1 MLEQAD
7 RARRAAEQELQDC
20 NETLSDL
27 NAQNQ
32 SLLGAKRRVEAET
45 ETVKQELDE
54 VGTES
59 RMAEDKAHRTMLEA
73 AKLADEL
80 RMEQDNTNRLESD
93 RKVAEHQIH
102 ELQNR
107 LDEAEANALK
117 NGKKAAAK
125 LEARLRELEGEL
137 DAEQRRLGDASKNV
151 RKAERRIKELDFQY
165 EEDRKQQEHMQDLVD
180 KLQQKVIF
188 SVLRLLSHCSKSRF
202 FIQKFDFDE
211 KHFEFL
217 RQNFIDN
224 LEFESLKMYE
234 KINFS

>member
-1 MLEQAD
+1 MNILIFNLI
-7 RARRAAEQELQDC
+7 QEFQIDTKSKYC
-20 NETLSDL
+20 
-27 NAQNQ
+27 
-32 SLLGAKRRVEAET
+32 
-45 ETVKQELDE
+45 
-54 VGTES
+54 
-59 RMAEDKAHRTMLEA
+59 
-73 AKLADEL
+73 
-80 RMEQDNTNRLESD
+80 

-125 LEARLRELEGEL
+125 LESRLRELEAEL

-188 SVLRLLSHCSKSRF
+188 YSNALCVHTLTISILFQKSYFQSYFQSALKIMSFNLLS
-202 FIQKFDFDE
+202 I
-211 KHFEFL
+211 
-217 RQNFIDN
+217 
-224 LEFESLKMYE
+224 
-234 KINFS
+234 

>member
-1 MLEQAD
+1 VI
-7 RARRAAEQELQDC
+7 
-20 NETLSDL
+20 
-27 NAQNQ
+27 QNY
-32 SLLGAKRRVEAET
+32 KCF
-45 ETVKQELDE
+45 
-54 VGTES
+54 
-59 RMAEDKAHRTMLEA
+59 
-73 AKLADEL
+73 
-80 RMEQDNTNRLESD
+80 

-125 LEARLRELEGEL
+125 LESRLRELEAEL

-188 SVLRLLSHCSKSRF
+188 YSSALNAECT
-202 FIQKFDFDE
+202 
-211 KHFEFL
+211 
-217 RQNFIDN
+217 
-224 LEFESLKMYE
+224 
-234 KINFS
+234 